1 MDFQTAVR
9 TCFEKYLTVEGRA
22 SRAEFWWFA
31 LFLLI
36 AGAVLMAVDRT
47 IFGGWAFYPDMMRYH
62 TGGHG
67 MWRYGAWSYGVWM
80 PGPRPLTFLF
90 GLATLLPR
98 LAVAVR
104 RLHDVDRTGWWL
116 LIGVIPVIGA
126 LVLLYWFIQPGRR
139 SSNGYGVDPL
149 GWDGSTLG
157 R

>member
-1 MDFQTAVR
+1 MDFRTSVR
-9 TCFEKYLTVEGRA
+9 TCFEKYVSFEGRA

-36 AGAVLMAVDRT
+36 AGIVLTAIDRM
-47 IFGGWAFYPDMMRYH
+47 IFGGWAFYPDMMQYRMD
-62 TGGHG
+62 GHGMWHGG
-67 MWRYGAWSYGVWM
+67 MWRYGAWGYGVWM

-90 GLATLLPR
+90 GLATLSPR

-139 SSNGYGVDPL
+139 SSNSYGVDPL
-149 GWDGSTLG
+149 V
-157 R
+157 